1 MVHPRWYRVV
11 VAETVVVVA
20 ETVVVVAETVVVVA
34 ETVVVVAETEMMVT
48 ETVVVVAETVV
59 VVAETEMMVT
69 ETEEGKVAQAGVTVQ
84 PFPATLFPPVLT
96 ARKFRRNSGKMN
108 SQRPRSPQ
116 NRVPQPVPEIFP
128 SIATLIHPESS
139 GFSFYSR

>member
-1 MVHPRWYRVV
+1 MFPAGLCCLQLCSDLRSIDESSRLGRTHLVAMVHPCWYRVAV
-11 VAETVVVVA
+11 AAVAAVAAAVAEVAVAAVA
-20 ETVVVVAETVVVVA
+20 EVAEV
-34 ETVVVVAETEMMVT
+34 
-48 ETVVVVAETVV
+48 
-59 VVAETEMMVT
+59 
-69 ETEEGKVAQAGVTVQ
+69 
-84 PFPATLFPPVLT
+84 VLT